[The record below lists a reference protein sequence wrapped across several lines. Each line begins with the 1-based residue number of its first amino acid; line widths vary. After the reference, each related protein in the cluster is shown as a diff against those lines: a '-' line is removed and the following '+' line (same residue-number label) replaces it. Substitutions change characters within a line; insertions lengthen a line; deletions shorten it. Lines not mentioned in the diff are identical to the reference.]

1 MCWVCPSWGVIP
13 AWTSFEMA
21 NQGGCLAAQPRLPHL
36 YLHAH
41 KTHTDGPERVTMML
55 MVEIIG
61 LT

>member
-1 MCWVCPSWGVIP
+1 
-13 AWTSFEMA
+13 MA